1 MTDARRLES
10 LFAWVDDEEQD
21 ATSILSADPV
31 YFHAIPNRSNKEA
44 PRRVGQQ
51 RTQFTYSAAEEPV
64 AQSVHARGAFKYG
77 PQTVPM
83 LVGGE
88 FVPFLLP
95 SAD

>member
-51 RTQFTYSAAEEPV
+51 RKHTYSAAEEPV
-64 AQSVHARGAFKYG
+64 TQSVRARGAFKYG

-95 SAD
+95 SAH